1 MCDRSRISKHRVS
14 QCAAPCG
21 LRSGQWRPDPSG
33 TRLPHLLCF
42 LRRMAP
48 KPVTSPVPVQ
58 WYPALSALLLVG
70 GLFFTAFFFI
80 YEATSSTRNRSL
92 AKEVVI
98 AAVASTF
105 LGFGSLF
112 LLLAT
117 GVYV

>member
-1 MCDRSRISKHRVS
+1 MVRRSPSRSRSVFLFTFPLSSSFRV
-14 QCAAPCG
+14 
-21 LRSGQWRPDPSG
+21 LEIFR
-33 TRLPHLLCF
+33 
-42 LRRMAP
+42 AP